1 MGTWSCIAKIV
12 VCGSWEVEGCKWVL
26 GVVFSAKICYMNRLT
41 EFNNQPFIRFLPIRS
56 SYGSSYRF

>member
-26 GVVFSAKICYMNRLT
+26 GVVVLRYVLY
-41 EFNNQPFIRFLPIRS
+41 E
-56 SYGSSYRF
+56 